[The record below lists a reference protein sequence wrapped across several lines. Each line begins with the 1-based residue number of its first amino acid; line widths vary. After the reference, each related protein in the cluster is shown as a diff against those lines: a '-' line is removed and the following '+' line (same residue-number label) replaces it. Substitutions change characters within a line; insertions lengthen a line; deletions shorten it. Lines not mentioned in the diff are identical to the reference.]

1 MAITRV
7 TLSDSATLTSALKF
21 ANTSLSD
28 VTNKIIKSTRAGVNK
43 PTQYAADEEHTNLYK
58 VGPILRDTVDGV
70 KKLESQVQAIRNFLE
85 GQLGT
90 DADNSDLPPTVR
102 FVKTDGTKVTAFTF
116 NETTGVVVATID
128 TVNIKTFN
136 IGTNY
141 KIVQNGTDLEFRYS

>member
-102 FVKTDGTKVTAFTF
+102 FCK
-116 NETTGVVVATID
+116 NRWNQSNSIY
-128 TVNIKTFN
+128 I
-136 IGTNY
+136 
-141 KIVQNGTDLEFRYS
+141 